1 MAEPAAPPAS
11 GQAAVGD
18 TMTSNPKQL
27 ASPFSTGGGGDD
39 FQFQVG
45 AYYLG
50 GLLLRH
56 VPRGLDVGTLVE
68 VRFQRLYE
76 GVPLDD
82 LVCVAESAAGQGK
95 LALQIKKDLTF
106 GEKDGLFG
114 EVMTACWRT
123 YKSPGFDC
131 QRDRFGIVL
140 GVYQTKIDRYYQ
152 TVLTWARSSSNA
164 AAFLGRIG
172 KERISNQNHRDFVA
186 LVRSK
191 LTVAQGRAVSDDDLW
206 GFLRSMVIL
215 HFDLQEEGSRD
226 RTQITNVLAQAL
238 QPGSSPGAAELFSR
252 LRDISAEVNR
262 TAGEYTYDRL
272 FQRLLCEGFHLVPSP
287 DCRDDLARLAALR
300 AHVLDDIRTDIGG
313 LTLNRVDQIEPVHGH
328 FADVAL
334 LLLTGPPGVGKSGV
348 WKMLVER
355 HALAGP
361 ALVLSADRIDGK
373 GWLGFARAQGLARS
387 AEELLR
393 AVSTHPVP
401 CLFIDG
407 IDRIEDEGARL
418 AVNDLLRT
426 ADKVQPPI
434 AGRRQWRCV
443 ATAREGNLGQLTW
456 LDRRVIQQ
464 VVPVRIP
471 ELADEEVRLVLAHQ
485 PRLRT
490 LSVQGRLQPVLKN
503 PFLLDLLT
511 DQRIAAERAASVPAT
526 EVEVSYVWWERLV
539 GRDGY
544 AEGRERQQVLIEAAR
559 RLINAPRRRFADGG
573 LPSPALVSLES
584 DRVIIRDQG
593 QNVYRFSHDLL
604 EDWSLL
610 RLLEQR
616 RGDLPGY
623 LQELGQPH
631 GVLRAVQLLGC
642 TLLERG
648 ETGGEWMD
656 LLRAV
661 ERAAGLAPRWRQ
673 AVLTG
678 PLLSARLEELLDK
691 VRDGLLA
698 DGGRLLVDL
707 LVALRTTEV
716 DVDPQMA
723 AATAGIAKTPEEA
736 LALALRFPLPRW
748 YTWFR
753 MLRWLLRHASV
764 LPPDVRN
771 EMSQLMEI
779 WQERTVP
786 GDPLRREI
794 GELALA
800 WLQELE
806 GD

>member
-1 MAEPAAPPAS
+1 MGAS
-11 GQAAVGD
+11 A
-18 TMTSNPKQL
+18 KQL

-45 AYYLG
+45 AYYLA
-50 GLLLRH
+50 GLLVRQ

-106 GEKDGLFG
+106 GEKDELFG
-114 EVMTACWRT
+114 EVITACWRT
-123 YKSPGFDC
+123 HTSPGFDR

-152 TVLTWARSSSNA
+152 TVLTWARNSSTAS
-164 AAFLGRIG
+164 AFLGRIG
-172 KERISNQNHRDFVA
+172 KNRLSHQNHRDFVA

-191 LTVAQGRAVSDDDLW
+191 LAVAQGQAVSDEDLW

-226 RTQITNVLAQAL
+226 RTQIVNGLAHAL

-252 LRDISAEVNR
+252 LRDISTEANR

-272 FQRLLCEGFHLVPSP
+272 FERLLGEGFRLAPSP
-287 DCRDDLARLAALR
+287 DCREDLTRLAALR
-300 AHVLDDIRTDIGG
+300 AHILDDIRTDIGG
-313 LTLNRVDQIEPVHGH
+313 LTLNRVDQIELFQGK
-328 FADVAL
+328 FGEVAL
-334 LLLTGPPGVGKSGV
+334 LLLSGPPGVGKSGV

-361 ALVLSADRIDGK
+361 ALVLSADRIEGK
-373 GWLGFARAQGLARS
+373 GWHGFAHAQGLVRS
-387 AEELLR
+387 ADELLR
-393 AVSTHPVP
+393 AISTHPVP

-407 IDRIEDEGARL
+407 IDRIEEEGARL

-426 ADKVQPPI
+426 ADKVLPPI
-434 AGRRQWRCV
+434 AGKRQWRCV
-443 ATAREGNLGQLTW
+443 ATAREGNLTQLTW
-456 LDRRVIQQ
+456 LDRRVVQQ

-485 PRLRT
+485 PRLRA

-503 PFLLDLLT
+503 PFLLDLLM
-511 DQRIAAERAASVPAT
+511 DQRIAAEGAASVPAT
-526 EVEVSYVWWERLV
+526 EVEVGNVWWERLV
-539 GRDGY
+539 GRDGL

-559 RLINAPRRRFADGG
+559 RLISAPRRRFGDGG
-573 LPSPALVSLES
+573 LPPAALVSLES

-593 QNVYRFSHDLL
+593 QNVYRFGHDLL

-616 RGDLPGY
+616 REDLPGY

-631 GVLRAVQLLGC
+631 GVLRAVRLLAC

-648 ETGGEWMD
+648 ETGGEWMG

-661 ERAAGLAPRWRQ
+661 EQAPGLAPRWRQ
-673 AVLTG
+673 AILTA
-678 PLLSARLEELLDK
+678 LFLSARLEELLDK

-698 DGGRLLVDL
+698 DEDRLLVDL

-716 DVDPQMA
+716 DVDPRIA
-723 AATAGIAKTPEEA
+723 EATAGIAKTPEEA
-736 LALALRFPLPRW
+736 LALAFRFPLPRW
-748 YTWFR
+748 YTWFQT
-753 MLRWLLRHASV
+753 LRWLLRHAAALS
-764 LPPDVRN
+764 PAARH
-771 EMSQLMEI
+771 EMAQLMEV
-779 WQERTVP
+779 WQEKTAP
-786 GDPLRREI
+786 GDRLRREI

-800 WLQELE
+800 WLQEVE